1 MSLEDIGMKV
11 LIGADPATA
20 TAPVPAPA
28 PAPKPISEGAETIK
42 TVAGI
47 VYKIAAAA
55 SSGASF
61 YHGLK
66 KNDSLGWGLW
76 WGFCGGLFPIL
87 TPLYAYHQDP
97 VPLSTLMRT
106 VRGG

>member
-11 LIGADPATA
+11 LVGADPSTA
-20 TAPVPAPA
+20 MAPA
-28 PAPKPISEGAETIK
+28 PQQISEGAETVKAIAK
-42 TVAGI
+42 I
-47 VYKIAAAA
+47 VYGVLGAA

-76 WGFCGGLFPIL
+76 WGFCGGLFPVI

-97 VPLSTLMRT
+97 VPLSSLIRT